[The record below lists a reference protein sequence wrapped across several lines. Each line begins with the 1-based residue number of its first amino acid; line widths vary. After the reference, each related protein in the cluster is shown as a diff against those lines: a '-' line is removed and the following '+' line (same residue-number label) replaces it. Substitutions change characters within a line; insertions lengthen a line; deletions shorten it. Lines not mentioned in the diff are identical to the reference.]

1 MYRLTLPE
9 IARLYVG
16 WNALNEN
23 TNDEALGAV
32 DSQAAAQARA
42 RRANP
47 HAGNARRVRAS
58 DRRVAEQYAD

>member
-1 MYRLTLPE
+1 MYRLTFPE

-16 WNALNEN
+16 WKALNEN
-23 TNDEALGAV
+23 TQDEALGAA

-47 HAGNARRVRAS
+47 HAGKGRRVRAS
-58 DRRVAEQYAD
+58 DRRVAEQFAD